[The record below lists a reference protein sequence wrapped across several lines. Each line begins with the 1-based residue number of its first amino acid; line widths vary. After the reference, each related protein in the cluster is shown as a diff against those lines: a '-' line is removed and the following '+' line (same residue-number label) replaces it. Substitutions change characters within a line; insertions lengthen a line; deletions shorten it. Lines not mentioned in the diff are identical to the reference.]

1 MGLSLVT
8 PAALFVTGAMV
19 RVMLRVMKRAGPAFL
34 LAAVFCPAPATADT
48 VNFDRDIRPIF
59 EARCHVCHNA
69 ETQQSEF
76 RLDSREHALRGGGS
90 GVPAIIP
97 GDSAGSILYRYVA
110 GLNEKVVMP
119 PVEPRLTG
127 EQVEQIRQWIDE
139 GAPWPED
146 AEVHATDSEPSK
158 FDQARDHWAFQP
170 RAQPSPPALTND
182 AVARRVRNPIDAFV
196 FGKLEARGRQ
206 PSPPARPHQLLRR
219 VYLDL
224 VGLPPNLDEQQAF
237 LRDPTPGSLDR
248 VIDDLLRR
256 PTYGERWARHWLDL
270 VRYADTNGY
279 ERDAIKPLVYRYRD
293 YVIRSFNAD
302 KPFDRFAIEQ
312 LAGDELPGVSP
323 ETLIATGF
331 HRLGPWDDEPADP
344 LTDRYDQLD
353 DLVRTTSE
361 VFLGLTLGCA
371 RCHNHKFEPLT
382 ARDYYSM
389 AAIFNPLT
397 RPLKGRTELV
407 RPIGTRSELDALEV
421 RDEKIRALEEKIEA
435 IREQVQTEFL
445 SSGNSA
451 LPTRALRAYLT
462 PQADRDAVELSL
474 VREFREQL
482 DAELEKAG
490 PRSARSKVFDIEDR
504 ICELRDETPTRDS
517 AYILHEPRG
526 TPPAS
531 HLLIRGKASNP
542 GPEVP
547 PAVPAVL
554 SEPAPRFPSWEGSN
568 PTTLRR
574 LSLARWI
581 ADSDNPLTARVI
593 VNRVWQ
599 FHFGEG
605 IVRTPSDFGLQGD
618 PPTHP
623 QLLDWLANWFIEHG
637 WSLKKLHRL
646 IMASNT
652 YRMSKEWDP
661 ASGAED
667 PDNRLFWRVPYR
679 RLEVEAI
686 RDSMLAVSGRLN
698 PQMYGPPMY
707 PYVPPAALEGSSD
720 PDKIWRPF
728 DEEDAS
734 RRTIYAFVKRSMIVP
749 MLEVLDLCD
758 TTKSAAKRINTAVA
772 TQALTLFNG
781 EFVNR
786 QARHLAER
794 LVREAGPNPRD
805 QIERAYRLAF
815 ARPPTADEQRSLL
828 SFLEDESSR
837 RMTEAGGGADPKRDG
852 EEASQE
858 PLVQMCRVL
867 FNMNEFVYAD

>member
-1 MGLSLVT
+1 
-8 PAALFVTGAMV
+8 
-19 RVMLRVMKRAGPAFL
+19 MLRVMKRAGPAFL
-34 LAAVFCPAPATADT
+34 LAAVCPVAATADT
-48 VNFDRDIRPIF
+48 VDFDRDIRPIF
-59 EARCHVCHNA
+59 ETRCHVCHNA

-139 GAPWPED
+139 GARWPED
-146 AEVHATDSEPSK
+146 AEVDAADSEPSK

-170 RAQPSPPALTND
+170 RAQPSPPALTDD

-224 VGLPPNLDEQQAF
+224 VGLPPNLDEQEAF

-248 VIDDLLRR
+248 VIEDLLER

-451 LPTRALRAYLT
+451 LPARAVRAYLT
-462 PQADRDAVELSL
+462 PEADRDAVELSL

-554 SEPAPRFPSWEGSN
+554 SEAAPRFPSWEGSN
-568 PTTLRR
+568 PTTLRPPVPRSVDRR
-574 LSLARWI
+574 LRQPLDGSGDRQPRLAISLWRRNRANTQRLRSAGRPPDAPPTSRLAGELVHRARLVSQETSP
-581 ADSDNPLTARVI
+581 AHHGQQHLSDEQGMGPRIRRRGSRQPTVLACSLSAARS
-593 VNRVWQ
+593 
-599 FHFGEG
+599 G
-605 IVRTPSDFGLQGD
+605 GD
-618 PPTHP
+618 P
-623 QLLDWLANWFIEHG
+623 
-637 WSLKKLHRL
+637 
-646 IMASNT
+646 
-652 YRMSKEWDP
+652 
-661 ASGAED
+661 
-667 PDNRLFWRVPYR
+667 
-679 RLEVEAI
+679 
-686 RDSMLAVSGRLN
+686 
-698 PQMYGPPMY
+698 
-707 PYVPPAALEGSSD
+707 
-720 PDKIWRPF
+720 
-728 DEEDAS
+728 
-734 RRTIYAFVKRSMIVP
+734 
-749 MLEVLDLCD
+749 
-758 TTKSAAKRINTAVA
+758 
-772 TQALTLFNG
+772 
-781 EFVNR
+781 
-786 QARHLAER
+786 
-794 LVREAGPNPRD
+794 
-805 QIERAYRLAF
+805 
-815 ARPPTADEQRSLL
+815 
-828 SFLEDESSR
+828 
-837 RMTEAGGGADPKRDG
+837 
-852 EEASQE
+852 
-858 PLVQMCRVL
+858 
-867 FNMNEFVYAD
+867 

>member
-48 VNFDRDIRPIF
+48 VDFDRDIRPIF

-462 PQADRDAVELSL
+462 SQADRDAVELSL

-794 LVREAGPNPRD
+794 LVREAGDDPVD

>member
-1 MGLSLVT
+1 ME
-8 PAALFVTGAMV
+8 
-19 RVMLRVMKRAGPAFL
+19 RAGPAFL
-34 LAAVFCPAPATADT
+34 LAAVFSPVAATADT
-48 VNFDRDIRPIF
+48 VDFNRDIRPIF

-69 ETQQSEF
+69 ATHQSEF

-97 GDSAGSILYRYVA
+97 GDSAGSVLYRYVA
-110 GLNEKVVMP
+110 GLDEKLVMP
-119 PVEPRLTG
+119 PVDPRLTG
-127 EQVEQIRQWIDE
+127 DQVERIRQWIDE
-139 GAPWPED
+139 GARWPED
-146 AEVHATDSEPSK
+146 SEIDAADSEPSK

-170 RAQPSPPALTND
+170 RTRPSPPALTD
-182 AVARRVRNPIDAFV
+182 AAAARRVRNPIDAFV
-196 FGKLEARGRQ
+196 FGQLEAQGGQ

-219 VYLDL
+219 VCLDL
-224 VGLPPNLDEQQAF
+224 TGLPPSLDEQEAF
-237 LRDPTPGSLDR
+237 LRDPTPESLDG
-248 VIDDLLRR
+248 VIDDLLER

-302 KPFDRFAIEQ
+302 KPFDRFVLEQ
-312 LAGDELPGVSP
+312 LAGDELPDVSP

-331 HRLGPWDDEPADP
+331 HRLGPWDDEPADA
-344 LTDRYDQLD
+344 LTDRHDQLD

-397 RPLKGRTELV
+397 RPQKGRTELV

-445 SSGNSA
+445 SAGNSA
-451 LPTRALRAYLT
+451 LPARAVRAYLT
-462 PQADRDAVELSL
+462 PQADRDAVAKSL
-474 VREFREQL
+474 AREFREQL

-490 PRSARSKVFDIEDR
+490 PRSARSKIFDLEDR
-504 ICELRDETPTRDS
+504 ICDLRDETPTRDS
-517 AYILHEPRG
+517 AYILHEPRRE
-526 TPPAS
+526 PLAS

-542 GPEVP
+542 GPQVP

-554 SEPAPRFPSWEGSN
+554 SEPAPTFPAWEESN
-568 PTTLRR
+568 PTSLRR
-574 LSLARWI
+574 LALARWI
-581 ADSDNPLTARVI
+581 ADPDNPLTARVI

-623 QLLDWLANWFIEHG
+623 ELLDWLANWFIEHG

-661 ASGAED
+661 AHGAED
-667 PDNRLFWRVPYR
+667 PDNRLFWRFPYR

-707 PYVPPAALEGSSD
+707 PYVPPAALAGSSD
-720 PDKIWRPF
+720 PHLIWRPF
-728 DEEDAS
+728 DEQDAS

-758 TTKSAAKRINTAVA
+758 TTKSSAKRINTAVA

-794 LVREAGPNPRD
+794 LVREAGPDPRD
-805 QIERAYRLAF
+805 QIDRAFRLAL
-815 ARPPTADEQRSLL
+815 ARPPTTEEQRSLL
-828 SFLEDESSR
+828 LFLEDES
-837 RMTEAGGGADPKRDG
+837 TKGPAAAGTAVDPKRAG
-852 EEASQE
+852 EAASQE
-858 PLVQMCRVL
+858 ALVQMCRVI

>member
-48 VNFDRDIRPIF
+48 VDFDRDIRPIF
-59 EARCHVCHNA
+59 ETRCHVCHNA

-462 PQADRDAVELSL
+462 SQADRDAVELSL

>member
-1 MGLSLVT
+1 MV
-8 PAALFVTGAMV
+8 GAFA
-19 RVMLRVMKRAGPAFL
+19 RVMQRAGPAFL
-34 LAAVFCPAPATADT
+34 LAAVFCPPAAAADT
-48 VNFDRDIRPIF
+48 VDFNSEIRPIF

-69 ETQQSEF
+69 ETHQSEF

-97 GDSAGSILYRYVA
+97 GDSAGSILYQYVA
-110 GLNEKVVMP
+110 GLDEKIVMP
-119 PVEPRLTG
+119 PVEPRLTS
-127 EQVEQIRQWIDE
+127 EQVERIREWIDE
-139 GAPWPED
+139 GARWPED
-146 AEVHATDSEPSK
+146 REVHAAEAEPSK

-170 RAQPSPPALTND
+170 RSRPFPPAVT
-182 AVARRVRNPIDAFV
+182 AGAAARRIRNPIDAFI
-196 FGKLEARGRQ
+196 FAKLEAGGRQ
-206 PSPPARPHQLLRR
+206 PSPAARPHQLLRR

-224 VGLPPNLDEQQAF
+224 IGLPPNLDEQEAF
-237 LRDPTPGSLDR
+237 LRDPTPDALDR
-248 VIDDLLRR
+248 VIDDLLGR
-256 PTYGERWARHWLDL
+256 PTHGERWARHWLDL
-270 VRYADTNGY
+270 VRYGDTNGY

-302 KPFDRFAIEQ
+302 KPFDRFVLEQ
-312 LAGDELPGVSP
+312 LAGDELPEVSP

-353 DLVRTTSE
+353 DMVRTTAN

-397 RPLKGRTELV
+397 RPRKERKELV

-421 RDEKIRALEEKIEA
+421 RDRRIAALEENIEQ

-445 SSGNSA
+445 ASGKSA
-451 LPTRALRAYLT
+451 VPTRAVRAYLT
-462 PQADRDAVELSL
+462 PKADRDAVAKSL

-482 DAELEKAG
+482 DAELDKAG
-490 PRSARSKVFDIEDR
+490 PHSARSRILDIEDR

-526 TPPAS
+526 EPPS
-531 HLLIRGKASNP
+531 SYLLIRGKASNP
-542 GPEVP
+542 GPQVP

-554 SEPAPRFPSWEGSN
+554 SEPAPKFPAWDGSN
-568 PTTLRR
+568 PTSLRR
-574 LSLARWI
+574 LALARWI
-581 ADSDNPLTARVI
+581 AAPDNPLTARVI

-605 IVRTPSDFGLQGD
+605 IVRTPSDFGLRGD

-623 QLLDWLANWFIEHG
+623 ELLDWLANWFVEHG

-646 IMASNT
+646 IMTSNT
-652 YRMSKEWDP
+652 YRMSREWNSEHGADDP
-661 ASGAED
+661 T
-667 PDNRLFWRVPYR
+667 NRLFWRFPYR

-686 RDSMLAVSGRLN
+686 RDSILAVSGRLN
-698 PQMYGPPMY
+698 PRMYGPPMY

-720 PDKIWRPF
+720 PHLIWRPF
-728 DEEDAS
+728 EEEDAS

-749 MLEVLDLCD
+749 LLEVLDLCD
-758 TTKSAAKRINTAVA
+758 TTKSSAKRINTAVA

-794 LVREAGPNPRD
+794 LVREAGDDPVD
-805 QIERAYRLAF
+805 QIDRAYRLAF

-828 SFLEDESSR
+828 SFLEDESTR
-837 RMTEAGGGADPKRDG
+837 RTTEAGGGADPERAR
-852 EEASQE
+852 EAASQE
-858 PLVQMCRVL
+858 ALVQMCRVI

>member
-1 MGLSLVT
+1 
-8 PAALFVTGAMV
+8 MV
-19 RVMLRVMKRAGPAFL
+19 EVMERAGLAFL
-34 LAAVFCPAPATADT
+34 LAAVFCPAPATADA
-48 VNFDRDIRPIF
+48 VDFNREIRPIF

-69 ETQQSEF
+69 ETHQSEF

-97 GDSAGSILYRYVA
+97 GDSAGSVLYRYVA
-110 GLNEKVVMP
+110 GLDEKLVMP
-119 PVEPRLTG
+119 PVEPRLSG

-158 FDQARDHWAFQP
+158 FDQARDHWAFQA
-170 RAQPSPPALTND
+170 RTQPTPPVVTND

-196 FGKLEARGRQ
+196 FGKLEARGRR
-206 PSPPARPHQLLRR
+206 PSLPARPHQLLRR

-224 VGLPPNLDEQQAF
+224 IGLPPNLEEQEAF
-237 LRDPTPGSLDR
+237 LRDPTPESLDR
-248 VIDDLLRR
+248 VIEDLLER

-302 KPFDRFAIEQ
+302 KPFDRFVLEQ
-312 LAGDELPGVSP
+312 LAGDELPDVSP

-331 HRLGPWDDEPADP
+331 HRLGPWDDEPADA

-397 RPLKGRTELV
+397 RPQKERTELV

-421 RDEKIRALEEKIEA
+421 RDKKIRALEEGIEA

-445 SSGNSA
+445 SAGNSA
-451 LPTRALRAYLT
+451 LPARAVRAYLT

-474 VREFREQL
+474 AREFREQL

-490 PRSARSKVFDIEDR
+490 PRSARSKIFDLEDR
-504 ICELRDETPTRDS
+504 ICDLRDETPTRDS
-517 AYILHEPRG
+517 AYILHEPRRE
-526 TPPAS
+526 PPAS

-542 GPEVP
+542 GPQVP

-554 SEPAPRFPSWEGSN
+554 SEPAPTFPAWEESN
-568 PTTLRR
+568 PTSLRR
-574 LSLARWI
+574 LALARWI
-581 ADSDNPLTARVI
+581 ADPDNPLTARVI

-605 IVRTPSDFGLQGD
+605 IVRTPSDFGLQGS

-698 PQMYGPPMY
+698 PRMYGPPMY

-734 RRTIYAFVKRSMIVP
+734 RRTIYAFLKRSMIVP

-758 TTKSAAKRINTAVA
+758 TTKSSAQRINTAVA

-794 LVREAGPNPRD
+794 LVREAGDDPRD
-805 QIERAYRLAF
+805 QIDRAYRLAF
-815 ARPPTADEQRSLL
+815 ARPPTGEEQRSLL
-828 SFLEDESSR
+828 LFLEDESER
-837 RMTEAGGGADPKRDG
+837 DGGGALR
-852 EEASQE
+852 EA
-858 PLVQMCRVL
+858 LVQLCRVI

>member
-1 MGLSLVT
+1 MGVT
-8 PAALFVTGAMV
+8 ERV
-19 RVMLRVMKRAGPAFL
+19 RQAFL
-34 LAAVFCPAPATADT
+34 VAAVFCPAAAIADA
-48 VNFDRDIRPIF
+48 VDFNRDIRPIF

-97 GDSAGSILYRYVA
+97 GDSVGSILYRYVA

-146 AEVHATDSEPSK
+146 AEVDAADSEPSK

-170 RAQPSPPALTND
+170 RAQPSPPVVTD
-182 AVARRVRNPIDAFV
+182 GAVAKRVRNPIDAFV
-196 FGKLEARGRQ
+196 FGKLESGGRR
-206 PSPPARPHQLLRR
+206 PSRPARPHQLLRR

-224 VGLPPNLDEQQAF
+224 IGLPPNLDEQEAY
-237 LRDPTPGSLDR
+237 LRDPTPESLDR
-248 VIDDLLRR
+248 VIGDLLER

-353 DLVRTTSE
+353 DMVRTTSE

-445 SSGNSA
+445 STGKSA

-462 PQADRDAVELSL
+462 PEADRDAVELSL

-526 TPPAS
+526 EPPAS

-554 SEPAPRFPSWEGSN
+554 SEPAPRFPSWQRSN

-581 ADSDNPLTARVI
+581 ADPDNPLTARVV

-605 IVRTPSDFGLQGD
+605 IVRTPSDFGLQGE

-623 QLLDWLANWFIEHG
+623 ELLDWLANWFIEHG

-667 PDNRLFWRVPYR
+667 PDNLLFWRFPYR

-698 PQMYGPPMY
+698 PQMYGSPMY

-720 PDKIWRPF
+720 PHLIWRPF

-805 QIERAYRLAF
+805 QIDRAYRLAL
-815 ARPPTADEQRSLL
+815 ARSPTEEEQRTLL
-828 SFLEDESSR
+828 SFLEDESTR
-837 RMTEAGGGADPKRDG
+837 PAGEAGAAVDPKRAR
-852 EEASQE
+852 EAASQE
-858 PLVQMCRVL
+858 ALVQMCRVI